1 MVSSSVFWKIFR
13 KPPNLYLFSPPFHT
27 LLLSIEPK
35 NDFSL
40 LNTENKAQ
48 KLLESTKTLLFLFGF
63 FSLVLDFYK
72 VLDRTMS
79 LAMFRGTNQQT
90 SLLIPISAD
99 LDNNLENKRKRL

>member
-1 MVSSSVFWKIFR
+1 MVSSLVFWKIFR
-13 KPPNLYLFSPPFHT
+13 KPLNLYLFSPPFHM

-48 KLLESTKTLLFLFGF
+48 KLLESTKTLLFLFGFF

-99 LDNNLENKRKRL
+99 LDYNLISE

>member
-1 MVSSSVFWKIFR
+1 MDSSSVFLGNFSKITQPMSFGE
-13 KPPNLYLFSPPFHT
+13 PFHM
-27 LLLSIEPK
+27 LLSSIEPK
-35 NDFSL
+35 NDFSV
-40 LNTENKAQ
+40 LNTKNKAQ

-99 LDNNLENKRKRL
+99 LDDNLISE

>member
-1 MVSSSVFWKIFR
+1 MVSSSVFWDIFR
-13 KPPNLYLFSPPFHT
+13 KPHNLYLFSPPFHT

>member
-1 MVSSSVFWKIFR
+1 M
-13 KPPNLYLFSPPFHT
+13 

-63 FSLVLDFYK
+63 FLLVLDFYK

>member
-1 MVSSSVFWKIFR
+1 MVSSSVFEENLPKS
-13 KPPNLYLFSPPFHT
+13 PNLYLFGAPFHT
-27 LLLSIEPK
+27 LLSSIEPK

-63 FSLVLDFYK
+63 FLLVLDFYK
-72 VLDRTMS
+72 VLDGTMS

-99 LDNNLENKRKRL
+99 LDYNLISE

>member
-13 KPPNLYLFSPPFHT
+13 KPLNLYLFSPPFHM

>member
-1 MVSSSVFWKIFR
+1 MVSSSVLEENLSKL
-13 KPPNLYLFSPPFHT
+13 PNLYLFGAPFHA

-35 NDFSL
+35 NDFSD